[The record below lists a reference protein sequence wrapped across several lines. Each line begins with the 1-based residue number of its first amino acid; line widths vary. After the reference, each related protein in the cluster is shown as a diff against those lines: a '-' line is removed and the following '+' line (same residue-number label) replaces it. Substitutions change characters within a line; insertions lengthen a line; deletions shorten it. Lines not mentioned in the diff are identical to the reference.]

1 MDHLRKCK
9 ALGEKYY
16 DQMYETR
23 FGTSGLYADAKDA
36 FHDAIAAANEL
47 GLKEEA
53 AALEKRLDNI
63 RGVFRSQFS

>member
-1 MDHLRKCK
+1 
-9 ALGEKYY
+9 
-16 DQMYETR
+16 MYETR

-36 FHDAIAAANEL
+36 FRDAIAAANEL

-53 AALEKRLDNI
+53 AELEKRLDNI